1 MYAASSR
8 EALEGARVELETVLR
23 GTSASSDTDAVTV
36 GEELLSVSDAVSG
49 DRSLRIA
56 LADSSTAPDTR
67 AAVADK
73 VLTGKVSDATRS
85 IVSSTAA
92 RAWSSDADLVEGLR
106 RLGREALLLAAKD
119 AGKSDAVED
128 ELFRLAR
135 VIKGDT
141 ALEQALSDRARSTA
155 DRTALLHKLIDGKVD
170 TITERLAVNA
180 VATTEELPGDAVD
193 ELSQLAAASNG
204 RKVAYVTS
212 AGELSSDQRNALA
225 AKLTEIYSAPV
236 TLHVDIDPELLGG
249 VVVRVGDERIDGSI
263 SGKIATLRRGLR

>member
-1 MYAASSR
+1 M
-8 EALEGARVELETVLR
+8 
-23 GTSASSDTDAVTV
+23 TV

-56 LADSSTAPDTR
+56 LADSSTAPDNR

-73 VLTGKVSDATRS
+73 VLTGKVSDTTRS
-85 IVSSTAA
+85 VVSSTAA
-92 RAWSSDADLVEGLR
+92 RTWSSDADLVEGLR
-106 RLGREALLLAAKD
+106 QLGREALLQAAKA
-119 AGKSDAVED
+119 AGKSDTVED

-141 ALEQALSDRARSTA
+141 ALEQALTDRARTTA
-155 DRTALLHKLIDGKVD
+155 DRTALLRKLIDGKVEP
-170 TITERLAVNA
+170 ITERLAVNA
-180 VATTEELPGDAVD
+180 VATTDELPGDAID

-204 RKVAYVTS
+204 RKVAYVAS
-212 AGELSSDQRNALA
+212 AGELSSEQRNQLA
-225 AKLTEIYSAPV
+225 AKLAEIYSAPV

-249 VVVRVGDERIDGSI
+249 VVIRVGDERIDGSI

>member
-8 EALEGARVELETVLR
+8 EALDGARVELETILR
-23 GTSASSDTDAVTV
+23 GVAASNTDAASV
-36 GEELLSVSDAVSG
+36 GTELLSVADAVSA

-56 LADSSTAPDTR
+56 LADSSTASANR

-73 VLTGKVSDATRS
+73 VLAGKVADATRT
-85 IVSSTAA
+85 VVASTAA
-92 RAWSSDADLVEGLR
+92 RSWSSDADLVEGIR
-106 RLGREALLLAAKD
+106 QLGREALLTAAKD
-119 AGKSDAVED
+119 EGKSDAVED

-135 VIKGDT
+135 VIKGDN
-141 ALEQALSDRARSTA
+141 ALEQALSDRTRTAA
-155 DRTALLHKLIDGKVD
+155 DRTALLRKLIDGKVEP
-170 TITERLAVNA
+170 ITQSLAVNA
-180 VATTEELPGDAVD
+180 VATSQELPGDAID

-212 AGELSSDQRNALA
+212 AGELSSEQRNRLA
-225 AKLTEIYSAPV
+225 AQLTDLYAAPV

>member
-8 EALEGARVELETVLR
+8 EALEGARVELETILR
-23 GTSASSDTDAVTV
+23 GASASSNDAATA
-36 GEELLSVSDAVSG
+36 GAELLSVSTIVSN

-56 LADSSTAPDTR
+56 LADSSTAPDDR
-67 AAVADK
+67 AAIANK
-73 VLTGKVSDATRS
+73 VLTGKVSDTTRTV
-85 IVSSTAA
+85 VSSTAA

-106 RLGREALLLAAKD
+106 QLGREALLQAAKSE
-119 AGKSDAVED
+119 GKADTVED

-135 VIKGDT
+135 VIKGDN
-141 ALEQALSDRARSTA
+141 ALEQALSDRSRTVA
-155 DRTALLHKLIDGKVD
+155 DRLALLRKLIDGKVEP
-170 TITERLAVNA
+170 ITERLAADA
-180 VATTEELPGDAVD
+180 VATSEELPGDAID

-212 AGELSSDQRNALA
+212 AGELSSEQRNKLA
-225 AKLTEIYSAPV
+225 AKLTEIYASPV

-263 SGKIATLRRGLR
+263 SGKLATMRRGLR

>member
-23 GTSASSDTDAVTV
+23 GATAQTDAVTV
-36 GEELLSVSDAVSG
+36 GTELLAVADTVSA
-49 DRSLRIA
+49 DRTLRIT
-56 LADSSTAPDTR
+56 LADSATSADHR
-67 AAVADK
+67 AGFADN
-73 VLTGKVSDATRS
+73 VLRGKVSDATRS
-85 IVSSTAA
+85 VVSSTAA
-92 RAWSSDADLVEGLR
+92 RSWSSDVELVEGLR
-106 RLGREALLLAAKD
+106 QLGREALLQAAKTED
-119 AGKSDAVED
+119 KADTVED

-135 VIKGDT
+135 VVKGDN
-141 ALEQALSDRARSTA
+141 ALEQALSDRTRSTA
-155 DRTALLHKLIDGKVD
+155 DRTALLRKLIDGKVD
-170 TITERLAVNA
+170 PITERLAVNA
-180 VATTEELPGDAVD
+180 VATSDELPGDAID

-212 AGELSSDQRNALA
+212 AGELSSDQRGKLA
-225 AKLTEIYSAPV
+225 AQLAEIYAAPV